1 GRGLSRHGSIM
12 REKTVHRLTGFL
24 HGLRTPSRREDA
36 PVIDIEEDAGI
47 TTLTLNHG
55 KVNAVDVELL
65 EAIAEQLA
73 AMAADPAAPPVII
86 TGAGRAFSA
95 GVDLVRFLD
104 DGADYARRL
113 VPAISGAVTAVL
125 AYPAP

>member
-1 GRGLSRHGSIM
+1 M
-12 REKTVHRLTGFL
+12 
-24 HGLRTPSRREDA
+24 
-36 PVIDIEEDAGI
+36 IDIEEHDGI

-65 EAIAEQLA
+65 TAIAEQFAALA
-73 AMAADPAAPPVII
+73 GRAPAPTAII

-104 DGADYARRL
+104 DGPDYGRRL
-113 VPAISGAVTAVL
+113 VPAII
-125 AYPAP
+125 PCR